1 MAKRTRKKAPAKK
14 ANAVE
19 DVVEEVVMT
28 ETVTV
33 TETPAPAPLPATQ
46 VNLLAAQA
54 QIDRN
59 TRGG

>member
-1 MAKRTRKKAPAKK
+1 MAKKTTKRKPVKKAS
-14 ANAVE
+14 AVE

-28 ETVTV
+28 ETVMV
-33 TETPAPAPLPATQ
+33 TETPAPVPLPVTQ

-59 TRGG
+59 MRGG